1 MRFFRRPD
9 QVLSSPDSVTRLPR
23 DSGLVELRADA
34 ITFRTRECILP
45 DAVVALALGLEGQSL
60 ELEAPVTACLVM
72 SRDRSGF
79 TYHVQCDLSVLPK
92 ADRQILALFI
102 EKGRGAPELQQPA
115 TAGR

>member
-1 MRFFRRPD
+1 M
-9 QVLSSPDSVTRLPR
+9 LSSTDSVTRLPR

-34 ITFRTRECILP
+34 LTFRTRECILP
-45 DAVVALALGLEGQSL
+45 DSVVAFSLGLEGQAL
-60 ELEAPVTACLVM
+60 DLEAPVTACFVM

-102 EKGRGAPELQQPA
+102 EKGRGAPDLQPPA
-115 TAGR
+115 AAGR